1 MGKRKVQ
8 PVDSDDEVALEPS
21 DVEVEVGGVD
31 TPELIPCLHS
41 ADWCPGAWL
50 FCSQIQLCDGR
61 GRTVTV
67 YGS

>member
-21 DVEVEVGGVD
+21 DVEVEVGVD
-31 TPELIPCLHS
+31 TPELIPCLQS
-41 ADWCPGAWL
+41 ADWCPAWL

-61 GRTVTV
+61 GPTVTV